1 MISIQQMQYILVLSE
16 QKQFQRASE
25 LCFVTQP
32 TLSMQVKKA
41 EDDLGYLIFDR
52 SKNPI
57 ELTSYGMNLIPLI
70 RDVLNETGK
79 IEVLTKKFKGIYKEQ
94 VRIGIIPTIASYLV
108 PDMFTLWQEKL
119 KGIQLLIL
127 EQKTD
132 ELLVSLERKEL
143 DMAIIAGPYNDSK
156 MRTIPLFKEEILAFC
171 PSIKNKV
178 IESNDLIDLHP
189 WLLSKGNCLRT
200 QMIQFCE
207 INEDNETDS
216 WNYEGG
222 NIELLMKMVEL
233 NGGYTLVPKNY
244 HLNEDQANKLRSIKA
259 SNAIVEGV
267 PAREI
272 IAISPN
278 KSLKWNSLDTL
289 IREIQLN
296 YNNNKQ
302 DSKMTVLNWNG

>member
-41 EDDLGYLIFDR
+41 EEDLGYPIFER

-57 ELTSYGMNLIPLI
+57 EMTSYGMKLIPLI
-70 RDVLNETGK
+70 RDILNETGK
-79 IEVLTKKFKGIYKEQ
+79 IEVLSKKFKGIYKEQ
-94 VRIGIIPTIASYLV
+94 VTIGIIPTIASYLV
-108 PDMFTLWQEKL
+108 ADMFSIWQEKL
-119 KGIQLLIL
+119 KGIQLIIL
-127 EQKTD
+127 EQKTE

-143 DMAIIAGPYNDSK
+143 DMAILAGPYNESK

-171 PSIKNKV
+171 PSLKNKTIV
-178 IESNDLIDLHP
+178 SNDLLDLHP

-207 INEDNETDS
+207 IKEHNETDS

-233 NGGYTLVPKNY
+233 NGGYTLIPKNY
-244 HLNEDQANKLRSIKA
+244 HLTEQQRKQLRSIKTRDESGEA
-259 SNAIVEGV
+259 V

-272 IAISPN
+272 IAITPN
-278 KSLKWNSLDTL
+278 RTLKWNSLDSL
-289 IREIQLN
+289 IREIQMN
-296 YNNNKQ
+296 YNNDKE

>member
-41 EDDLGYLIFDR
+41 EDDLGYTIFDR
-52 SKNPI
+52 SKSPI
-57 ELTSYGMNLIPLI
+57 ELTNYGEKLVLLI
-70 RDVLNETGK
+70 RDVLNETSK

-119 KGIQLLIL
+119 KGVQLIIL
-127 EQKTD
+127 EQKTE
-132 ELLVSLERKEL
+132 ELLVSIERKEL
-143 DMAIIAGPYNDSK
+143 DLAILAGPYNDSK
-156 MRTIPLFKEEILAFC
+156 TRTIPLFKEEILAFC
-171 PSIKNKV
+171 PSIKNKT
-178 IESNDLIDLHP
+178 ILTNDLVDLHP

-207 INEDNETDS
+207 IKEENETDS

-222 NIELLMKMVEL
+222 NIELLMKMVQL
-233 NGGYTLVPKNY
+233 NGGYTLVPENY
-244 HLNEDQANKLRSIKA
+244 HLTELQRNHLKSIKT
-259 SNAIVEGV
+259 NIGINEVV

-272 IAISPN
+272 IAVSPN
-278 KSLKWNSLDTL
+278 KSLKWNSLDAL
-289 IREIQLN
+289 IREIQMN
-296 YNNNKQ
+296 YYSRKQ

>member
-41 EDDLGYLIFDR
+41 EEDLGYAIFDR

-57 ELTSYGMNLIPLI
+57 ELTIYGMKLIPLI
-70 RDVLNETGK
+70 REVLNETGK

-108 PDMFTLWQEKL
+108 ADMYALWQEKL
-119 KGIQLLIL
+119 KGIQLIIL
-127 EQKTD
+127 EQKTE

-143 DMAIIAGPYNDSK
+143 DMAILAGPFNDSK
-156 MRTIPLFKEEILAFC
+156 MRTIPLFKEEILAYC
-171 PSIKNKV
+171 PSLKSKTIL
-178 IESNDLIDLHP
+178 SNDLIDLHP

-200 QMIQFCE
+200 QMIQFCD
-207 INEDNETDS
+207 IKEDNETDS

-244 HLNEDQANKLRSIKA
+244 HLNEHQRKQLRSIKTRA
-259 SNAIVEGV
+259 GADEAV

-272 IAISPN
+272 IAVSPN
-278 KSLKWNSLDTL
+278 KTLKWNSLDAL
-289 IREIQLN
+289 IREIQVN
-296 YNNNKQ
+296 YNKENE
-302 DSKMTVLNWNG
+302 DLKMTVLDWNG

>member
-41 EDDLGYLIFDR
+41 EEDLGYVIFDR

-57 ELTSYGMNLIPLI
+57 ELTIYGMKLIPLI

-108 PDMFTLWQEKL
+108 ADMFSLWQEKL
-119 KGIQLLIL
+119 KGIKLIIL
-127 EQKTD
+127 EQKTE

-143 DMAIIAGPYNDSK
+143 DIAILAGPFNDSK

-171 PSIKNKV
+171 PSLKNKT
-178 IESNDLIDLHP
+178 ILTNDLNGLHP

-207 INEDNETDS
+207 IKEDNESDS

-222 NIELLMKMVEL
+222 NIELLMKMVEQ

-244 HLNEDQANKLRSIKA
+244 HLTEQQRKQLRSIKTMNGSDEA
-259 SNAIVEGV
+259 V

-272 IAISPN
+272 IAVSPN
-278 KSLKWNSLDTL
+278 KTLKWNSLDAL
-289 IREIQLN
+289 IREIQVN
-296 YNNNKQ
+296 YNKHKK
-302 DSKMTVLNWNG
+302 DSKMTILDWNG

>member
-1 MISIQQMQYILVLSE
+1 MISIQQMQYIVVLSE

-41 EDDLGYLIFDR
+41 EEDLGYAIFER

-57 ELTSYGMNLIPLI
+57 ELTSYGMKLIPLI
-70 RDVLNETGK
+70 RDILNETGK
-79 IEVLTKKFKGIYKEQ
+79 IEVLSKKFKGIYKEQ

-108 PDMFTLWQEKL
+108 ADMFSIWQEKL
-119 KGIQLLIL
+119 KGIQLIIL
-127 EQKTD
+127 EQKTE

-143 DMAIIAGPYNDSK
+143 DMAILAGPYNESK

-171 PSIKNKV
+171 PSLKNKTIV
-178 IESNDLIDLHP
+178 SNDLIDLHP

-207 INEDNETDS
+207 IKEDNETDS

-222 NIELLMKMVEL
+222 NIELLMKMVEQ

-244 HLNEDQANKLRSIKA
+244 HFTEQQRKQLRSIKTRDD
-259 SNAIVEGV
+259 SGEVV

-272 IAISPN
+272 IAITPN
-278 KSLKWNSLDTL
+278 RTVKWNSLDAL
-289 IREIQLN
+289 IREIQMN
-296 YNNNKQ
+296 YNNDKE

>member
-1 MISIQQMQYILVLSE
+1 
-16 QKQFQRASE
+16 
-25 LCFVTQP
+25 
-32 TLSMQVKKA
+32 
-41 EDDLGYLIFDR
+41 
-52 SKNPI
+52 
-57 ELTSYGMNLIPLI
+57 
-70 RDVLNETGK
+70 
-79 IEVLTKKFKGIYKEQ
+79 

-244 HLNEDQANKLRSIKA
+244 HLSEHQRKQLRSIKTRA
-259 SNAIVEGV
+259 GSDEAV

-272 IAISPN
+272 IAVSPN
-278 KSLKWNSLDTL
+278 KTLKWNSLDAL
-289 IREIQLN
+289 IREIQVN
-296 YNNNKQ
+296 YNKGNE
-302 DSKMTVLNWNG
+302 DLKMTVLDWNG

>member
-1 MISIQQMQYILVLSE
+1 
-16 QKQFQRASE
+16 
-25 LCFVTQP
+25 
-32 TLSMQVKKA
+32 MQVKKA
-41 EDDLGYLIFDR
+41 EEDLGYAIFDR

-57 ELTSYGMNLIPLI
+57 ELTIYGMKLIPLI

-108 PDMFTLWQEKL
+108 ADMFALWQEKL
-119 KGIQLLIL
+119 KGIQLIIL
-127 EQKTD
+127 EQKTE
-132 ELLVSLERKEL
+132 ELLVSIERKEL
-143 DMAIIAGPYNDSK
+143 DMAILAGPFNDSK
-156 MRTIPLFKEEILAFC
+156 MRTIRLFREEILAYC
-171 PSIKNKV
+171 PSLKSKTILT
-178 IESNDLIDLHP
+178 NDLIELHP

-207 INEDNETDS
+207 IKEDNETDS

-244 HLNEDQANKLRSIKA
+244 HLSEHQRKQLRSIKTRA
-259 SNAIVEGV
+259 GSDEAV

-278 KSLKWNSLDTL
+278 KTLKWNSLDAL
-289 IREIQLN
+289 IREIQVN
-296 YNNNKQ
+296 YNKENE
-302 DSKMTVLNWNG
+302 DLKMTVLDWNG

>member
-41 EDDLGYLIFDR
+41 EEDLGYAIFDR

-57 ELTSYGMNLIPLI
+57 ELTIYGMKLIPLI

-108 PDMFTLWQEKL
+108 ADMFSLWQEKL
-119 KGIQLLIL
+119 KGIQLIIL
-127 EQKTD
+127 EQKTE

-143 DMAIIAGPYNDSK
+143 DMAILAGPLNDSK

-171 PSIKNKV
+171 PSLKNKT
-178 IESNDLIDLHP
+178 ILTNDLNDLHP

-207 INEDNETDS
+207 IKEDNESDS

-222 NIELLMKMVEL
+222 NIELLMKMVEQ

-244 HLNEDQANKLRSIKA
+244 HLNEHQRKQLRSIKTRA
-259 SNAIVEGV
+259 GADEAV

-272 IAISPN
+272 IAVSPN
-278 KSLKWNSLDTL
+278 KTLKWNSLDAL
-289 IREIQLN
+289 IREVQVN
-296 YNNNKQ
+296 YNKHKK
-302 DSKMTVLNWNG
+302 DSKMTILDWNG

>member
-57 ELTSYGMNLIPLI
+57 ELTSYGVNLIPLI

-108 PDMFTLWQEKL
+108 PDMFALWHEKL

-171 PSIKNKV
+171 PSIKTKT
-178 IESNDLIDLHP
+178 IESNDLVDLHP

-207 INEDNETDS
+207 IKEDNETDS

-244 HLNEDQANKLRSIKA
+244 NLNEFQRQQLKSIKT
-259 SNAIVEGV
+259 SNSTDECV

-289 IREIQLN
+289 IREIQVN

-302 DSKMTVLNWNG
+302 DSKMNVLNWNS

>member
-41 EDDLGYLIFDR
+41 EEDLGYAIFDR

-57 ELTSYGMNLIPLI
+57 ELTIYGMKLIPLI

-108 PDMFTLWQEKL
+108 ADMFSLWQEKL
-119 KGIQLLIL
+119 KGIQLIIL
-127 EQKTD
+127 EQKTE

-143 DMAIIAGPYNDSK
+143 DMAILAGPLNDSK

-171 PSIKNKV
+171 PSLKNKT
-178 IESNDLIDLHP
+178 ILTNDLNDLHP

-207 INEDNETDS
+207 IKEDNESDS

-222 NIELLMKMVEL
+222 NIELLMKMVEQ

-244 HLNEDQANKLRSIKA
+244 HLNEHQRKQLRSIKTRA
-259 SNAIVEGV
+259 GADEAV

-278 KSLKWNSLDTL
+278 KSLKWNSLDAL
-289 IREIQLN
+289 IREVQVN
-296 YNNNKQ
+296 YNKERE
-302 DSKMTVLNWNG
+302 DIKMSVLNWNG